1 MPTTAAVAKIFLN
14 RWLIAV
20 LVSLFVHG
28 AMLSFS
34 LLRESKQLDLHVDTV
49 GNRPQKVTLR
59 LAQPVSAPLAKPNIS
74 KKRHVNPRVSAHP
87 RVETGQTQKVTA
99 LSPLTESSKTSERSF
114 QSSTG
119 EGHTLSPVS
128 SSALLPSGDSAF
140 AEKQRSIGS
149 KGLLEKAI
157 KVEIKYDAMLKK
169 IVYTILGDDSD
180 YGGYLTRIVHRFER
194 DMNIPEQAFDE
205 KLNGLL
211 LYDVTW
217 AHSSE
222 DAAASPINSKKTAT
236 PVLYRKKGTKL
247 EHVNETFDSV
257 LRASVIAI
265 PPPERLNHGLIVA
278 RIAFFISLSD
288 GRPLPKWKSG
298 LIGNFI
304 KPCPDSSAPT
314 TARLCLW
321 DMNY

>member
-1 MPTTAAVAKIFLN
+1 MPTKASTANFLN

-34 LLRESKQLDLHVDTV
+34 LLRESKQPDLHVDAV

-59 LAQPVSAPLAKPNIS
+59 LAPPVSAPLAKPNIS

-87 RVETGQTQKVTA
+87 RVETGMTQKVTA

-114 QSSTG
+114 QSSAG
-119 EGHTLSPVS
+119 NGHTLSSGS

-140 AEKQRSIGS
+140 AEKQRVIGS

-157 KVEIKYDAMLKK
+157 KVEITYDAKQDK
-169 IVYTILGDDSD
+169 IIYTTLGDDSD

-211 LYDVTW
+211 LYDVIW
-217 AHSSE
+217 AQPSE
-222 DAAASPINSKKTAT
+222 NAESSPINSKKSAT
-236 PVLYRKKGTKL
+236 PVLYRRKGTKL

-257 LRASVIAI
+257 LRASVTAI
-265 PPPERLNHGLIVA
+265 PPPERLNHRPIVA
-278 RIAFFISLSD
+278 RFAFFISLSG

-298 LIGNFI
+298 LIGI
-304 KPCPDSSAPT
+304 SSMPV
-314 TARLCLW
+314 LILPVP
-321 DMNY
+321 